1 MGSTALSHSARLK
14 PRGWRD
20 DPRLDQ
26 ILSAVASAT
35 HRRFPNLPRADLAI
49 TLVIPNRGQA
59 IGASLRGGEPWYPAS
74 VVKLFYLA
82 AVEAWLER
90 GRLSLDGDL
99 RGALREMI
107 ARSDNDATN
116 HIVDL
121 LSGTTSGPAMA
132 PSAFKTWLHKRR
144 AVNRYFASWRL
155 PEFAGISMTQK
166 TWSFAPYGREYASR
180 FRVPNNHNALSTDA
194 VARLLLAILR
204 GQAVNRRRSA
214 SMMKLLTRSIP
225 DRVDPK
231 APVDQVTGFL
241 GQDLPRKAKLWSKA
255 GWTSTVKHDAAI
267 VQLPNGQ
274 RFILVAFTRG
284 HVAAQS
290 RQILPFIGR
299 RVISLLR
306 SAK

>member
-1 MGSTALSHSARLK
+1 MK
-14 PRGWRD
+14 PHGWRN
-20 DPRLDQ
+20 DPGLDQ
-26 ILSAVASAT
+26 ILSAVVSAT
-35 HRRFPNLPRADLAI
+35 HRRFPNLRRADLAI
-49 TLVIPNRGQA
+49 TLVVPNRGQA
-59 IGASLRGGEPWYPAS
+59 IGASLHGGDPWYPAS
-74 VVKLFYLA
+74 VVKLFYMA

-90 GRLSLDGDL
+90 GRLSLDRDL

-121 LSGTTSGPAMA
+121 LSGTTSGPVLA
-132 PSAFKTWLHKRR
+132 PSAFKAWLQRRR
-144 AVNRYFASWRL
+144 AANRHFAGWRL

-204 GQAVNRRRSA
+204 GEAVNRRRSA
-214 SMMKLLTRSIP
+214 AMMKLLARTIP
-225 DRVDPK
+225 GRVDPK
-231 APVDQVTGFL
+231 APIDQVVGFL
-241 GQDLPRKAKLWSKA
+241 GQNLPKDTKLWSKA

-267 VQLPNGQ
+267 VQLPSGR

-290 RQILPFIGR
+290 RQILPFIGH
-299 RVISLLR
+299 RVASLLR